1 MGASRRKSGSRGA
14 SRGRSGGSSSSKS
27 GSHLGGKSGDRSGGN
42 SRGGVWLYGTH
53 AVLAALSN
61 PNRRFY
67 RLCATPEGLQRLE
80 SELTPPIH
88 PESLKTPVR
97 AFKSPT
103 EPTVG
108 KSKPIVE
115 KSPTTPPIEPEPLD
129 PQQLSRLLPQDA
141 VHQGLALLAE
151 PLPLLGLTDLMAGNI
166 QADTQTDRQTD
177 IQGNSKDKPDNT
189 PCLIIALDQVSDPR
203 NVGAVLRSAAVFGAT
218 AMLTTERKAASE
230 SGALAKAASGGLEI
244 VPRIA
249 VSNLAKTLASLK
261 QQHNFWICALASG
274 TGRLQHDKR
283 QNPPRDGFQG
293 HSPQLHSQSQLHSQL
308 QCTLDQAVAQ
318 ATSALP
324 VRVVLVLGAE
334 GKGVRPLVAKQ
345 ADALVRIPTAGKL
358 SELNVSNAAAVALYA
373 FRGVCHEAFHEQGN
387 SD

>member
-1 MGASRRKSGSRGA
+1 MVESGFTA
-14 SRGRSGGSSSSKS
+14 
-27 GSHLGGKSGDRSGGN
+27 
-42 SRGGVWLYGTH
+42 TH
-53 AVLAALSN
+53 AVLAALAN

-67 RLCATPEGLQRLE
+67 RLCGTPEGLQRLE
-80 SELTPPIH
+80 SELTQPIH

-103 EPTVG
+103 EPTVEKSKPNVE

-151 PLPLLGLTDLMAGNI
+151 PLPLLGLTDLIAGNI
-166 QADTQTDRQTD
+166 QAD
-177 IQGNSKDKPDNT
+177 IQGNSKDKPHNT

-218 AMLTTERKAASE
+218 AILTTERKAASE

-283 QNPPRDGFQG
+283 QNPPRDGFQA
-293 HSPQLHSQSQLHSQL
+293 HSLQLHSQSHSQLHSQL

-358 SELNVSNAAAVALYA
+358 SELNVSNAAAIALYA